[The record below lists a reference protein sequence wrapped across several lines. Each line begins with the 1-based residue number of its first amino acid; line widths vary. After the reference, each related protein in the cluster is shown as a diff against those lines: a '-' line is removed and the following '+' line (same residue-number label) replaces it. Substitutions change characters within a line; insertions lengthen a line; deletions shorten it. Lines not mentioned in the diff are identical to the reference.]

1 LYYLQQFRESFVDIL
16 LGEKLCLS
24 FLLNF
29 VGSEN
34 YYWQRLIM
42 TQNQNETQ
50 SALLESSHSGIRYW
64 GKVEVVEERETYRIN
79 RLEIKP
85 KHRIKPQI
93 HYHRSE
99 HWVVVSGTAMVK
111 CGNEEIL
118 LNRNESTYVPVATL
132 HSVENP
138 GSIPLIL
145 LEIQNGEY
153 MGEDDIERP
162 YDMTAAGAAGE
173 GE

>member
-1 LYYLQQFRESFVDIL
+1 
-16 LGEKLCLS
+16 
-24 FLLNF
+24 
-29 VGSEN
+29 
-34 YYWQRLIM
+34 M
-42 TQNQNETQ
+42 THNQNHTQ
-50 SALLESSHSGIRYW
+50 SLVNESSHAGQRHW
-64 GKVEVVEERETYRIN
+64 GLVEVIEEGETYRIN

-99 HWVVVSGTAMVK
+99 HWVVVSGIAKVK
-111 CGNEEIL
+111 CDDNEKL
-118 LNRNESTYVPVATL
+118 LHRNESTYVPAATL
-132 HSVENP
+132 HSIENP

-162 YDMTAAGAAGE
+162 YDLTLT
-173 GE
+173 